1 MAESRVFLFSV
12 SRLKIELTGLASG
25 ILLRRYRRK
34 NNQPA
39 MKRIAATA
47 RQIRASP
54 QPGMGCDTEG
64 VVGTEVSVVVVVDD
78 DNVVVIIVVT
88 FVVVTVKNTSVVEFA
103 VDVTVAEDVE
113 EVVGVEIVDVA
124 SVPSVSSETLFI
136 SVDVISSSLVPLN
149 NFCVVSNSLS
159 LSIGVARSIPVQNIT
174 KKTHLKVTAIVI

>member
-88 FVVVTVKNTSVVEFA
+88 FVVVTVKITSVVEFA

-124 SVPSVSSETLFI
+124 SVPSETLVI

-149 NFCVVSNSLS
+149 NFCVVTNSLS

>member
-78 DNVVVIIVVT
+78 DNVVVT
-88 FVVVTVKNTSVVEFA
+88 FVVVTVKITSVVEFA

>member
-1 MAESRVFLFSV
+1 
-12 SRLKIELTGLASG
+12 
-25 ILLRRYRRK
+25 
-34 NNQPA
+34 
-39 MKRIAATA
+39 
-47 RQIRASP
+47 
-54 QPGMGCDTEG
+54 MGCDTEG

-88 FVVVTVKNTSVVEFA
+88 FVVVTVKITSVVEFA

-124 SVPSVSSETLFI
+124 SVPSETLVI

-149 NFCVVSNSLS
+149 NFCVVTNSLS